1 MPPQIRL
8 HAVTFLPDPPKATV
22 SSALV
27 TTVTQSRKQCLAH
40 ICCPFDKGIGQLGF
54 VSLPYPR
61 QASGPSWPLPTPH
74 LQAHCPPGALRTA
87 QVDQFPVCTPEIYR
101 EADSLLLCSTTGTP
115 PFGSTAVCQGQVTF
129 EPHGII
135 KAAPNCLCLCIS
147 LTQPWIGSY

>member
-54 VSLPYPR
+54 VSLPYPH
-61 QASGPSWPLPTPH
+61 QASGPSWLLPTPH

-87 QVDQFPVCTPEIYR
+87 QVDQCPVCTPEIYR
-101 EADSLLLCSTTGTP
+101 EADSLLLCSMTGTP